1 MGRILRHL
9 RVAIIHLDNAVSH
22 ILRVEINRLSI
33 ALVFIYVEIR
43 VGYYGLQT
51 KSITMLLILLASYMG
66 SSCIEVLTLC
76 LKIPLVCIIVG
87 LIVLGTAAFAAA
99 TQDSEDY

>member
-1 MGRILRHL
+1 MGHILRHL
-9 RVAIIHLDNAVSH
+9 GVAIIHLDNAVSH

-51 KSITMLLILLASYMG
+51 KTITMLLILLASYMD
-66 SSCIEVLTLC
+66 SSCIEVLTL
-76 LKIPLVCIIVG
+76 G
-87 LIVLGTAAFAAA
+87 L
-99 TQDSEDY
+99 